1 MILHRPSGGK
11 DRAVRDG
18 VNASIQ
24 VSRETCSMS
33 TQIVEFGVRLI
44 LTESGKYSKLP
55 HPVKRF
61 KIESTMAL
69 PA

>member
-1 MILHRPSGGK
+1 
-11 DRAVRDG
+11 
-18 VNASIQ
+18 
-24 VSRETCSMS
+24 MS

>member
-1 MILHRPSGGK
+1 MIPHRLLGGK
-11 DRAVRDG
+11 DEAVRDG
-18 VNASIQ
+18 VSASMQ
-24 VSRETCSMS
+24 VSRDHCSMN

-55 HPVKRF
+55 YTVKRF
-61 KIESTMAL
+61 KTESTMAL